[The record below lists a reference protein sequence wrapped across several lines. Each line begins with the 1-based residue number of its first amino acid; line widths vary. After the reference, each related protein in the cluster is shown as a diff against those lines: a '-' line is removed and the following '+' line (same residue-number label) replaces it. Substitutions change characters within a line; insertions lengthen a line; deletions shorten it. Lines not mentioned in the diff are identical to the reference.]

1 MMREKTRIRIT
12 RVMLVEH
19 TSLQRQRSR
28 QPSGKWRE
36 KNDLSQT
43 EREEGGREGSDS
55 ERSVG
60 RTENTRGGGD
70 GQGRRE
76 VSGVLTVRGATEMAT
91 PRAMVMLLWLL
102 LLEMILLQR
111 DLIQIVIRQI
121 QATHTSVGFEFTQTD
136 FIVTATGRSIVVGS
150 LAFSVSLIVFLL

>member
-1 MMREKTRIRIT
+1 MIY
-12 RVMLVEH
+12 H
-19 TSLQRQRSR
+19 RQR
-28 QPSGKWRE
+28 GE
-36 KNDLSQT
+36 
-43 EREEGGREGSDS
+43 GRERSDS

-60 RTENTRGGGD
+60 RTENTRGGGGGRGD

-121 QATHTSVGFEFTQTD
+121 HATHTSVGFEFTQTD